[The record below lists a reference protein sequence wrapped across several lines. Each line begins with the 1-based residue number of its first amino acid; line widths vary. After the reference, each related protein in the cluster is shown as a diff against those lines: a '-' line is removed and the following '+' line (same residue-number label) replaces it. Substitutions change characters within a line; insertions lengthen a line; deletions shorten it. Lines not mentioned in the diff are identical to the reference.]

1 MSTALLATRLFINN
15 LRNLP
20 GPEAE
25 RHIIAG
31 GEQFDLYSPPASRQ
45 TILLVPG
52 FGLSGEADPRV
63 TRFARAFV
71 SVGVQV
77 AVPLLDGLRAY
88 RFDPQDLETLA
99 GICQHLHKNIGRPLG
114 MVAFSAGASL
124 GLCAAARDELRD
136 VINPL
141 ILFSPIADMYD
152 TWQAFHQRNPLPPE
166 GSKAWDDFIW
176 AQCIIAWR
184 NREKLGLSS
193 ADTTRLAHALRRYS
207 VGMRSREKKNLY
219 EHFIYPLDILSH
231 PDLLCEETDMRELSP
246 IGRLGNVRARVV
258 LFHQQRDNLV
268 PASHSERLFQELQAR
283 GGGREHLF
291 LNTALA
297 HANLNRFPNLRQV
310 WKVLQLMGILFEP
323 AKP

>member
-1 MSTALLATRLFINN
+1 MSTTLLATRLFINN
-15 LRNLP
+15 LRNLQR
-20 GPEAE
+20 PESE

-31 GEQFDLYSPPASRQ
+31 GVQFDLYSPPTPRQ
-45 TILLVPG
+45 TILLIPG

-77 AVPLLDGLRAY
+77 AVPLLDGLRTY

-99 GICQHLHKNIGRPLG
+99 GICQHLDKTIGHPLG

-124 GLCAAARDELRD
+124 SLCAAARDKLRD
-136 VINPL
+136 LLDPL
-141 ILFSPIADMYD
+141 ILFSPIADMHE
-152 TWQAFHQRNPLPPE
+152 TWQVSHQRNPLPPE

-176 AQCIIAWR
+176 AQCVIAWR
-184 NREKLGLSS
+184 NREKMELSP

-207 VGMRSREKKNLY
+207 VGMRPREKKNLY
-219 EHFIYPLDILSH
+219 EHFIHPLNILSH
-231 PDLLCEETDMRELSP
+231 PDLLCEETAMRELSP
-246 IGRLGNVRARVV
+246 LGRLGNVRARVV
-258 LFHQQRDNLV
+258 LFHQQRDSLV

-297 HANLNRFPNLRQV
+297 HADLNRFPDLYQV
-310 WKVLQLMGILFEP
+310 WKVLNLIGILFEP
-323 AKP
+323 AKS